1 MRKLFLVLM
10 LFPLL
15 ALSQNDKSGKPD
27 CKPKKKGAGIGI
39 IAGLNFANV
48 TKASS
53 ISSNNETGFMV
64 GAFFSPPSTRL
75 FGFRMELI
83 YSKQG
88 YDYKSN
94 SNTGTVNKQ
103 YLMMPMLTAINL
115 GKFAQLSFGA
125 QTAILLN
132 AKADSTS
139 SSGTDPGTNPYG
151 GMMNLMNKFNYGIVG
166 GLEFYPFKGIV
177 IGGKY
182 NMSFGDMYKTMPANS
197 STSPVPSFLPAMDA
211 KNNVVQ
217 LYLGYR
223 F

>member
-1 MRKLFLVLM
+1 
-10 LFPLL
+10 
-15 ALSQNDKSGKPD
+15 
-27 CKPKKKGAGIGI
+27 
-39 IAGLNFANV
+39 
-48 TKASS
+48 
-53 ISSNNETGFMV
+53 
-64 GAFFSPPSTRL
+64 
-75 FGFRMELI
+75 MELI

-88 YDYKSN
+88 YDYKTNTN
-94 SNTGTVNKQ
+94 SGTVDKQ

-139 SSGTDPGTNPYG
+139 SSGTDPNNPYG
-151 GMMNLMNKFNYGIVG
+151 GMMDMMNKFNYGLVG

-182 NMSFGDMYKTMPANS
+182 NMSFGDMYKSMPANS
-197 STSPVPSFLPAMDA
+197 SPSPSPMPSFLPAMDA